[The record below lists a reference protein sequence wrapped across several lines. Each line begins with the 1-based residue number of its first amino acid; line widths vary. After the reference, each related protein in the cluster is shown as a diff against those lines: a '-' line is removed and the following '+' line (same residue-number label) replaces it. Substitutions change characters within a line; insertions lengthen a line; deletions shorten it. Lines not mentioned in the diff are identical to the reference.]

1 MTAFEYRVVPAP
13 KRGVKTKTAKT
24 AEERF
29 AVALAEVMNA
39 LGAEGWDYV
48 RSDMLPCEE
57 RSGLTGKATVYHTV
71 MVFRREI
78 VAAAV
83 VAPAMAPVAAAPTPA
98 AVATPVVATAVAAAA
113 PLPSPAAV
121 PSFLTP
127 APRAVDPPMNPAP
140 RLGPAGDKLAAE

>member
-13 KRGVKTKTAKT
+13 KRGVKAKGAKT

-29 AVALAEVMNA
+29 AVALAEVMNT

-71 MVFRREI
+71 MVFRRAVGVAAVAPAPVEAPAPVVAPVAMNAPVAAPSP

-83 VAPAMAPVAAAPTPA
+83 
-98 AVATPVVATAVAAAA
+98 
-113 PLPSPAAV
+113 PSPAAV

-127 APRAVDPPMNPAP
+127 APRAVEPPMNPAP

>member
-13 KRGVKTKTAKT
+13 KRGVKAKGAKT

-39 LGAEGWDYV
+39 LGADGWDYV

-57 RSGLTGKATVYHTV
+57 RQGLTGKATVYHT
-71 MVFRREI
+71 MLVFRRVVAGTGEM
-78 VAAAV
+78 VAAPVGAGAV
-83 VAPAMAPVAAAPTPA
+83 VAGAPVAGVAAP
-98 AVATPVVATAVAAAA
+98 VAPVM
-113 PLPSPAAV
+113 SPAAV

-127 APRAVDPPMNPAP
+127 APRAVEAPLNPAP
-140 RLGPAGDKLAAE
+140 PLGPAERLAAE